1 MPTGL
6 ASTMIVVYLYDE
18 KCGIAVAGES
28 AALTLLNASVC
39 SCSHF
44 QVASLRV
51 TLRRGSVMVAQFRM
65 TGALYLR
72 CRERNAAQ
80 SDFEVKPRLEAPYL
94 SQGRG

>member
-6 ASTMIVVYLYDE
+6 ASTMIVIHLNGE
-18 KCGIAVAGES
+18 KFGIAVAGES

-51 TLRRGSVMVAQFRM
+51 SFRRGSVMVA
-65 TGALYLR
+65 
-72 CRERNAAQ
+72 
-80 SDFEVKPRLEAPYL
+80 
-94 SQGRG
+94 